1 MAASRRLHRMAVEPQ
16 EVYSVTTAQAGTTQE
31 QTGRVGRYLFS
42 MGIRTACVIAAV
54 IIPGWPR
61 WLFLVGAVFLPY
73 IAVVIANAGRE
84 RTSRQPID
92 TPDTTRVALPAG
104 PESSQT

>member
-1 MAASRRLHRMAVEPQ
+1 
-16 EVYSVTTAQAGTTQE
+16 
-31 QTGRVGRYLFS
+31 

-73 IAVVIANAGRE
+73 IAVVVANAGRE
-84 RTSRQPID
+84 KTSREPIL
-92 TPDTTRVALPAG
+92 TPESTRVALPAG
-104 PESSQT
+104 PETPRP

>member
-1 MAASRRLHRMAVEPQ
+1 MAVEPQ
-16 EVYSVTTAQAGTTQE
+16 EIYSVTTAQVGTAQE

-73 IAVVIANAGRE
+73 IAVVVANAGRE
-84 RTSRQPID
+84 KMSRESIL
-92 TPDTTRVALPAG
+92 TPESTHVALPAG
-104 PESSQT
+104 PETPQP